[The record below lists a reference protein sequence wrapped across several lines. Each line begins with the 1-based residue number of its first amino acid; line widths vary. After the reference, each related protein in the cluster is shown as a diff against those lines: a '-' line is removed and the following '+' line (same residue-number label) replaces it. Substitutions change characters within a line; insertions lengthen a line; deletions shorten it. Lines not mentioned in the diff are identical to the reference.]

1 MRIGVAAGSGI
12 RGYVLADVL
21 RRYAELRGATA
32 WVVAPSLGG
41 LSRLN
46 VAPPAMETGP
56 VDVMVSVA
64 KTVGV
69 APADDLA
76 ARLVLL
82 ASPPQVPV
90 SLTPTALTAAQRRL
104 GDWRRTVARWAEQPS
119 GPMVRSYPARA
130 FAALKESWD
139 TAAVVALLD
148 ELCDEVGA
156 SPGSRFETAAYLDRI
171 LALDLVADVGRPS

>member
-69 APADDLA
+69 VPADDLA
-76 ARLVLL
+76 ARLLLL

-90 SLTPTALTAAQRRL
+90 SLTQ
-104 GDWRRTVARWAEQPS
+104 
-119 GPMVRSYPARA
+119 VRSPPRSVGWTTG
-130 FAALKESWD
+130 AAPLH
-139 TAAVVALLD
+139 
-148 ELCDEVGA
+148 G
-156 SPGSRFETAAYLDRI
+156 
-171 LALDLVADVGRPS
+171 GRNNPRDPW